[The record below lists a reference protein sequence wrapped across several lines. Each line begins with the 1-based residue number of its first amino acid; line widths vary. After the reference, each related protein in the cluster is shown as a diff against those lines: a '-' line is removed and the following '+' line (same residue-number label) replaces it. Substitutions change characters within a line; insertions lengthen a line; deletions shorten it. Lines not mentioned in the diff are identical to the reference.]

1 MGAKC
6 VKKVVLVVEGAMRG
20 GGVESRRGE
29 QADWYRLVALI
40 HPFLATYCA

>member
-6 VKKVVLVVEGAMRG
+6 GEKVVLVVEGGMRG
-20 GGVESRRGE
+20 GRVENRRGG
-29 QADWYRLVALI
+29 QADWNCLVALI